1 MRILVTRP
9 EEAGQRTAAR
19 LRTLGHDPVLLP
31 LMIAEHHPD
40 AVLAA
45 LRQPHAALAVTSAE
59 AVRVLR
65 SLGPELT
72 PQLGTTV
79 FAVGEAT
86 AIAAREAGF
95 SSVQVAE
102 GTGASMV
109 EIFGG
114 QLVRRTSSAPLL
126 YLAGSPRSPVL
137 EAGLAALEV
146 PVLVAETYSMHPLSI
161 DPEAVET
168 ALGHPPIDIVLLYS
182 QETARRFF
190 EVVSSEESLEALRR
204 VPLLCLSENVAKAVP
219 ERLRQNVHAA
229 TRPDEDSLLTLL

>member
-9 EEAGQRTAAR
+9 EEAGRRTAAR
-19 LRTLGHDPVLLP
+19 LRALGHDPVLLP
-31 LMIAEHHPD
+31 LMIAEHHPE
-40 AVLAA
+40 AVLEA
-45 LRQPHAALAVTSAE
+45 LRRPHAALAVTSAE

-65 SLGPELT
+65 ALGPELT

-95 SSVQVAE
+95 PSVQVAE

-114 QLVRRTSSAPLL
+114 QLVRLTNSAPLL

-146 PVLVAETYSMHPLSI
+146 PVLVAETYSMLPLSI
-161 DPEAVET
+161 DPEVVKT
-168 ALGHPPIDIVLLYS
+168 ALEKPSVDIVLLYS

-190 EVVSSEESLEALRR
+190 EVASSEKTLDALRR
-204 VPLLCLSENVAKAVP
+204 VPLLCLSENVAEAVP
-219 ERLRQNVHAA
+219 ERLRQNVRSA
-229 TRPDEDSLLTLL
+229 TRPDEDSLLALL